1 MKRLRLVHGAVA
13 ASALLA
19 APFAVPPREGAA
31 QQLETVRVGFTN
43 DDDITPLVW
52 AQKSGIFKREGLDVQ
67 LNRGASGGAVTTA
80 VIGGAYDV
88 GKSSLIGLINAH
100 LRGVPL
106 TVIAPGVQFT
116 TKTPYS
122 WILVSKDSTVASGKD
137 LNGKTV
143 ACASLKDI
151 TALGIS
157 SWVDQTGGDSK
168 TLQFVEVPMAT
179 AAAALEQHRVAAAVL
194 SEPYL
199 DAAIAKGTAR
209 QLAPAYAGIGSKF
222 LITAWFAT
230 SDWTTKHPDAAKRFA
245 RAIMEAA
252 AYTDTHTTVTAP
264 MMAEFTGTPPEI
276 YAKLTQRAFV
286 PTSLGAADIQPVI
299 DGAAKYGYI
308 ARSFSAEELVLK

>member
-1 MKRLRLVHGAVA
+1 MKRLRLLHYA
-13 ASALLA
+13 AA
-19 APFAVPPREGAA
+19 AAAMFAVQLREAGA

-52 AQKSGIFKREGLDVQ
+52 AQKSGIFKRQGLEVQ
-67 LNRGASGGAVTTA
+67 LNRGANGGAVTTA

-88 GKSSLIGLINAH
+88 GKASLIGLINAH
-100 LRGVPL
+100 LQGVSV
-106 TVIAPGVQFT
+106 TIVAPGVQFT

-122 WILVSKDSTVASGKD
+122 WILVPKDSTVASGKD

-157 SWVDQTGGDSK
+157 TWVDKTGGDSK

-179 AAAALEQHRVAAAVL
+179 SSAALEQHRIAAMVV

-199 DAAIAKGTAR
+199 DAAIASGAAR

-222 LITAWFAT
+222 LITAWFAS
-230 SDWTTKHPDAAKRFA
+230 SDWTSKHPDAAKRFA
-245 RAIMEAA
+245 LAIMEAA
-252 AYTDTHTTVTAP
+252 AYTDTHTAVTAP
-264 MMAEFTGTPPEI
+264 MMAEFTGVSPEI

-286 PTSLGAADIQPVI
+286 PTSIGAADIQPVI

-308 ARSFSAEELVLK
+308 ARSFNAEDLLLK